1 MTRKTAMSRLL
12 VALAAL
18 VASAFVA
25 GPAAASE
32 VYSVLVGASD
42 YGRLE
47 KALRDAGDTQADRV
61 NLKGARNDAIL
72 MAQALI
78 SRGAKA
84 GNITLLIENPEQADY
99 PLPAGVKV
107 AGTPTRSQIVAAME
121 RLAARASAGDQ
132 VVILL
137 SGHGSQQPQQGTL
150 EADGLDEIFIPVDH
164 GLWTGGKDRVEN
176 AIVDDEV
183 ADWIEAIRAKGADV
197 IFIGD
202 FCHSGDSVRGAAGGP
217 AGIDFRRLLGIPK
230 ADVDA
235 AATTAMETFRG
246 KPRQRDSRVEVTAN
260 SAGKGGF
267 VAFMA
272 AAADTRADQVLGP
285 VYLPRAER
293 KPNGVLTMYLAAA
306 LADPSVRTYREA
318 ATRVQV
324 GYSAQNVPS
333 TPEFEGDLDTPVL
346 GDAGDAAST
355 AWTVFKPQATALTSL
370 TLNAGAL
377 QGVTEGAIV
386 GLSEVQLAQGG
397 KEAVILYG
405 RVESVTA
412 GTARLVP
419 AAYGDVPAERWSD
432 IRTATGGKFGWSAYL
447 VARLVQNG
455 AQFGFEVARPVA
467 PAAPT
472 TRQTAT
478 LAAIAAL
485 GLEAAGAKLRPAG
498 AAADYI
504 LRFEGDVL
512 VINQSP
518 AAGVAGAEIGRIDLR
533 DSDTARDPLGFMR
546 QRIGDALSRTLRAAK
561 LRRLVETMHA
571 APGQDAGADPAATL
585 VVETRIWFAPAGA
598 GQDGKTCPAAPLF
611 LADRGF
617 PAGTSSPAD
626 LGWTSA
632 DAPKLRPC
640 DTVYF
645 RLRNDATTGV
655 DVTGLVI
662 QPTAAVGS
670 MTDPVYGVRL
680 EPGST
685 GVYAWQFDPMTGPSP
700 AISDVAFIVVQ
711 SDPAVRIHADYAYLA
726 QCAATDFS
734 CASGVGTT
742 RSGDQ
747 PFAQGRAR
755 GFADMLDGVLEGRT
769 RSGAVGQAVGSSGVL
784 LYSWVLEPRP

>member
-1 MTRKTAMSRLL
+1 MSRLL

-18 VASAFVA
+18 AASALVA
-25 GPAAASE
+25 APAAASE

-107 AGTPTRSQIVAAME
+107 AGSPTRSQIVAAME
-121 RLAARASAGDQ
+121 RLAARASTGDQ

-246 KPRQRDSRVEVTAN
+246 KPRQRDSRVEVASN

-306 LADPSVRTYREA
+306 LTDPSVRTYREA

-355 AWTVFKPQATALTSL
+355 AWTVFKPQATSLTSM

-386 GLSEVQLAQGG
+386 GLSEIQLAQAG
-397 KEAVILYG
+397 KETVLLYG
-405 RVESVTA
+405 RVESVSA

-419 AAYGDVPAERWSD
+419 VAYGDVPAERWGD
-432 IRTATGGKFGWSAYL
+432 IRTASGGKFGWSAYL

-455 AQFGFEVARPVA
+455 AQFGFEVARPAA
-467 PAAPT
+467 PTAPT
-472 TRQTAT
+472 TRQRAAT
-478 LAAIAAL
+478 AAIDAL

-498 AAADYI
+498 DAADFI
-504 LRFEGDVL
+504 LRFEGDAL
-512 VINQSP
+512 VISQSP
-518 AAGVAGAEIGRIDLR
+518 AAGVAGSEIGRIDLR
-533 DSDTARDPLGFMR
+533 DSDSARDPSGFLR

-561 LRRLVETMHA
+561 LRRLVETMNA
-571 APGQDAGADPAATL
+571 APGQDAGTDPAASLT
-585 VVETRIWFAPAGA
+585 VETRIWFAPAGS
-598 GQDGKTCPAAPLF
+598 GQDGKACPAAPLF
-611 LADRGF
+611 LADRAF
-617 PAGTSSPAD
+617 PAGTSQPRRPRMD
-626 LGWTSA
+626 Q
-632 DAPKLRPC
+632 APTHQSSSPC

-645 RLRNDATTGV
+645 RLRNGAAAGV

-685 GVYAWQFDPMTGPSP
+685 AVYAWQFDPMTGRSS
-700 AISDVAFIVVQ
+700 AISDIAFIVVQ

-734 CASGVGTT
+734 CATGGGTT
-742 RSGDQ
+742 RGGDQ

>member
-1 MTRKTAMSRLL
+1 MSRPALI
-12 VALAAL
+12 ALAAL
-18 VASAFVA
+18 VAACLVA
-25 GPAAASE
+25 GQAAAAE

-72 MAQALI
+72 MAQALT

-84 GNITLLIENPEQADY
+84 GNITLLIERPEQADY

-107 AGTPTRSQIVAAME
+107 AGAPTRSRIVAAISG
-121 RLAARASAGDQ
+121 LAARVQAGDQ

-137 SGHGSQQPQQGTL
+137 SGHGSQQPQTGTL

-164 GLWTGGKDRVEN
+164 GLWSGGKDRVEN

-183 ADWIEAIRAKGADV
+183 AGWIDAIRARGADV

-217 AGIDFRRLLGIPK
+217 ATIDFRRLLGIPK
-230 ADVDA
+230 VDVDK
-235 AATTAMETFRG
+235 AATAAMEAYRG
-246 KPRQRDSRVEVTAN
+246 KPGQRDGRVEVA
-260 SAGKGGF
+260 AGGPGRGGF

-285 VYLPRAER
+285 VYLPRDQR

-306 LADPSVRTYREA
+306 LSDPSVRTYREA

-333 TPEFEGDLDTPVL
+333 TPEFEGELDSPVL

-355 AWTVFKPQATALTSL
+355 AWTVFKPQATAFSAL

-386 GLSEVQLAQGG
+386 ALSEVQLAKGG

-405 RVESVTA
+405 RVASVGA

-419 AAYGDVPAERWSD
+419 MTYGDIPVERWND
-432 IRTATGGKFGWSAYL
+432 VRTATGARFGWSAYL

-455 AQFGFEVARPVA
+455 AQFGFDVARPAA
-467 PAAPT
+467 PPAPT
-472 TRQTAT
+472 TRQR
-478 LAAIAAL
+478 AAL
-485 GLEAAGAKLRPAG
+485 TAFDALGAETAGARLRPAG
-498 AAADYI
+498 DAADYM
-504 LRFEGDVL
+504 LRFDSDAL

-518 AAGVAGAEIGRIDLR
+518 AAGVAGLEVGRIRLQDA
-533 DSDTARDPLGFMR
+533 DSARDPSGFIR

-561 LRRLVETMHA
+561 LRRLVETMNA
-571 APGQDAGADPAATL
+571 APGQDSAADPAAAMA
-585 VVETRIWFAPAGA
+585 VETRIWFAPAGA
-598 GQDGKTCPAAPLF
+598 GKDGKACPAAPLF
-611 LADRGF
+611 PADRAF
-617 PAGTSSPAD
+617 PAGLPSPAD

-645 RLRNDATTGV
+645 RLRNGGAGGV

-662 QPTAAVGS
+662 QPTAAVGT

-680 EPGST
+680 EAGST

-711 SDPAVRIHADYAYLA
+711 SDPAVRIHADYSYLT
-726 QCAATDFS
+726 QCAATDFT
-734 CASGVGTT
+734 CAATSSTT
-742 RSGDQ
+742 RGGDQ
-747 PFAQGRAR
+747 PFAQGAAR
-755 GFADMLDGVLEGRT
+755 GFADMVDGVLEGRT

-784 LYSWVLEPRP
+784 LYSWRLEPRP

>member
-1 MTRKTAMSRLL
+1 MSRMLVAL
-12 VALAAL
+12 VALAACVL
-18 VASAFVA
+18 LAR
-25 GPAAASE
+25 PAAASE

-78 SRGAKA
+78 SRGASA
-84 GNITLLIENPEQADY
+84 GNVTLLIEHPELADY
-99 PLPAGVKV
+99 PLPPGVKV
-107 AGTPTRSQIVAAME
+107 AGAPTRTRIAAALGG
-121 RLAARASAGDQ
+121 LAARVSAGDQ

-137 SGHGSQQPQQGTL
+137 SGHGSQQPQTGSL

-176 AIVDDEV
+176 AIIDDEV
-183 ADWIEAIRAKGADV
+183 AGWIDAIRARGADV

-202 FCHSGDSVRGAAGGP
+202 FCHSGDSVRGAANGP
-217 AGIDFRRLLGIPK
+217 ASIDFRRLLGIPK
-230 ADVDA
+230 ADTDA

-246 KPRQRDSRVEVTAN
+246 RPRQRDSRVEVAAGG
-260 SAGKGGF
+260 AGKGGF

-333 TPEFEGDLDTPVL
+333 TPEFEGDLDKPVL

-355 AWTVFKPQATALTSL
+355 AWTVFKPQSGSFSSL

-377 QGVTEGAIV
+377 QGVTVGAIV
-386 GLSEVQLAQGG
+386 GLSEVQLAKGG
-397 KEAVILYG
+397 QEAVILYG
-405 RVESVTA
+405 RVATVSA
-412 GTARLVP
+412 GTAQLVP
-419 AAYGDVPAERWSD
+419 VAYGDIPADRWNNV
-432 IRTATGGKFGWSAYL
+432 RTASGGKFGWSAYL

-455 AQFGFEVARPVA
+455 AQFGFEVARP
-467 PAAPT
+467 AAPSAPT
-472 TRQTAT
+472 ARQR
-478 LAAIAAL
+478 AAL
-485 GLEAAGAKLRPAG
+485 SAFDALNLETSGARLRPAG
-498 AAADYI
+498 EAADYM
-504 LRFEGDVL
+504 LRFDRDDL
-512 VINQSP
+512 VISLSP
-518 AAGVAGAEIGRIDLR
+518 AAGVAGSEIGRIGLQDA
-533 DSDTARDPLGFMR
+533 DSARDPSGFMR

-561 LRRLVETMHA
+561 LRRLVETMNA
-571 APGQDAGADPAATL
+571 APGEASGADPSASLA
-585 VVETRIWFAPAGA
+585 VEMRIWFAPAGA
-598 GQDGKTCPAAPLF
+598 GQNGKACPAAPLF
-611 LADRGF
+611 AADRSF
-617 PAGTSSPAD
+617 PAGLSSRAE

-632 DAPKLRPC
+632 DSPKLNPC

-645 RLRNDATTGV
+645 RLRNGGAVGV

-662 QPTAAVGS
+662 QPTAAVGA

-680 EPGST
+680 ESGAT
-685 GVYAWQFDPMTGPSP
+685 GVYAWQFDPMTGQSP

-711 SDPAVRIHADYAYLA
+711 SDPAVRIHADYSYLA
-726 QCAATDFS
+726 QCAATDFT

-784 LYSWVLEPRP
+784 LYSWLLEPRP